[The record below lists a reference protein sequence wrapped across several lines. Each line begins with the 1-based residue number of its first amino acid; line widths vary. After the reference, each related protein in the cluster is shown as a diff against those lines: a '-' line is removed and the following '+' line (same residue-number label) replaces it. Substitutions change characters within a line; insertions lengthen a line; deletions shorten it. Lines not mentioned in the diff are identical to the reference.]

1 MSTIQDSGERRE
13 FDTGAVRDI
22 QKGKGRCDLLPVDII
37 ASLMNTP
44 AQASVLH
51 HLGEFMQCGQ
61 DKELY
66 LSIRAFNELMGW
78 TTSECLIEVSKH
90 YEDGADKYGER
101 NWEKGID
108 LHSYIDSAIRHFL
121 KHIDG
126 MTDERHDRAFIW
138 NVLGAIWTMKH
149 HPYKID
155 IPFELIGAIHTH
167 SPLEE
172 VEETEESEKV
182 EETEE
187 VVVLPRSVFESML
200 QENNHN

>member
-37 ASLMNTP
+37 DSLMNTP

-149 HPYKID
+149 HMKLID
-155 IPFELIGAIHTH
+155 IPFNLLNTESTADNDSDIDSSSYYVSRSQITDALEAAILNT
-167 SPLEE
+167 SNMDDG
-172 VEETEESEKV
+172 K
-182 EETEE
+182 
-187 VVVLPRSVFESML
+187 
-200 QENNHN
+200 